1 MTEYAN
7 AEDILHEVYSQ
18 FTEASPHPLLSHQQ
32 QLALINLVRV
42 DDPDVKQKMI
52 AQNLRL
58 VVNIAKR
65 YGNHGVALLD
75 LVKEGIHGLIHA
87 LENFERE
94 GGFRFESYAVQ
105 CVRRSI
111 EHVILSQNNYRSYCR
126 STG

>member
-7 AEDILHEVYSQ
+7 TEDILHEVYGLFAEAPSQ
-18 FTEASPHPLLSHQQ
+18 PLLSQQQ
-32 QLALINLVRV
+32 QLALITLVRV

-65 YGNHGVALLD
+65 YGDHGVALFD
-75 LVKEGIHGLIHA
+75 LVREGIHGLIHA

-111 EHVILSQNNYRSYCR
+111 EHVILNQNNYRSY
-126 STG
+126 SML

>member
-7 AEDILHEVYSQ
+7 TEDILHEVYGL
-18 FTEASPHPLLSHQQ
+18 FTEALSQPLLSEQQ
-32 QLALINLVRV
+32 KLALINLVRV

-65 YGNHGVALLD
+65 YGDHGVALLE
-75 LVKEGIHGLIHA
+75 LVREGICGLIHA

-111 EHVILSQNNYRSYCR
+111 EHVILNQNNYRSY
-126 STG
+126 STL